1 MRLRIGLCATVLLA
15 ATNQPTRS
23 RAITALA
30 PQVEHHQHLLSPML
44 AGRLL
49 EVPAAP
55 SRQPSR
61 VHGISTLT

>member
-30 PQVEHHQHLLSPML
+30 PQVDHHQHLLS
-44 AGRLL
+44 G
-49 EVPAAP
+49 
-55 SRQPSR
+55 
-61 VHGISTLT
+61 